1 MENKNS
7 DKKQNKME
15 LDNIFALERR
25 FPEVSNIF
33 TIYKNVNA
41 SDKDT
46 IIFLDTNVLLLP
58 YVAKQLGKQDIKEI
72 QNLYVKLKS
81 EGRLFI
87 SDRVARE
94 FIKNRDNKISDIV
107 KALSDDNSRI
117 KQLESLS
124 KIFQETSQFEEL
136 ENLST
141 KINELIV
148 NYKKNHN
155 KMVDEVKSWKGEDP
169 ITTIYDKVF
178 DSKNVI
184 SISDNEDKLLTEWE
198 YRKKMKI
205 PPGYKDSEKDDTGV
219 GDFLIWKSIL
229 QLGKEQQKDI
239 IFITGEKKS
248 DWFTLSNNEPIS
260 VRSELNDE
268 FRRVTSKSIGLMNL
282 AGLLSV
288 YKFSTEIVDKVE
300 NAESIFSNHYISKNV
315 LNKFNKY
322 LDEKYNTTTDI
333 NSFDYSTHN
342 GTVEMSNGKIAF
354 NVKFSKASDT
364 SIYVYNDGGSYQLA
378 RVKNSNR
385 GDILEFDNYD
395 SSSRVYNIRKGE
407 VVLFRN
413 MQGDVLAIRII
424 NIKDDSRN
432 DDQDLVQYIYTIYP
446 NGDEII
452 SP

>member
-1 MENKNS
+1 
-7 DKKQNKME
+7 
-15 LDNIFALERR
+15 
-25 FPEVSNIF
+25 
-33 TIYKNVNA
+33 
-41 SDKDT
+41 
-46 IIFLDTNVLLLP
+46 
-58 YVAKQLGKQDIKEI
+58 
-72 QNLYVKLKS
+72 
-81 EGRLFI
+81 
-87 SDRVARE
+87 
-94 FIKNRDNKISDIV
+94 
-107 KALSDDNSRI
+107 

-184 SISDNEDKLLTEWE
+184 SITDNEEKLLTEWE

-300 NAESIFSNHYISKNV
+300 NAESIFNNHYITENT
-315 LNKFNKY
+315 LNKLNKY
-322 LDEKYNTTTDI
+322 LEEIYNTTPDI

-354 NVKFSKASDT
+354 NVRFSKASDT

-378 RVKNSNR
+378 RVKKSNR

>member
-1 MENKNS
+1 MENKNP

-15 LDNIFALERR
+15 LDNVFSLERR
-25 FPEVSNIF
+25 FPVVENIF
-33 TIYKNVNA
+33 TIYKDVNA
-41 SDKDT
+41 SDRDT

-155 KMVDEVKSWKGEDP
+155 KMVDEVKSWKGKDP

-184 SISDNEDKLLTEWE
+184 SISDSEEELLTEWE
-198 YRKKMKI
+198 YRKKIKI

-268 FRRVTSKSIGLMNL
+268 FRRITGKSIGLTNL

-300 NAESIFSNHYISKNV
+300 NAESIFNNHYITKNV
-315 LNKFNKY
+315 TNRLSKHLEETYYK
-322 LDEKYNTTTDI
+322 LSGI

-342 GTVEMSNGKIAF
+342 GMIEISNEGIAF
-354 NVKFSKASDT
+354 NVKFSKAGDT

-385 GDILEFDNYD
+385 GDVLEFDNYD

-413 MQGDVLAIRII
+413 MQGDVLAIRIL

>member
-1 MENKNS
+1 MENKNP

-81 EGRLFI
+81 EGRLYI

-184 SISDNEDKLLTEWE
+184 SITDNEEKLLTEWE

-205 PPGYKDSEKDDTGV
+205 PPGYKDSEKD
-219 GDFLIWKSIL
+219 
-229 QLGKEQQKDI
+229 
-239 IFITGEKKS
+239 
-248 DWFTLSNNEPIS
+248 
-260 VRSELNDE
+260 
-268 FRRVTSKSIGLMNL
+268 
-282 AGLLSV
+282 
-288 YKFSTEIVDKVE
+288 
-300 NAESIFSNHYISKNV
+300 
-315 LNKFNKY
+315 
-322 LDEKYNTTTDI
+322 
-333 NSFDYSTHN
+333 
-342 GTVEMSNGKIAF
+342 
-354 NVKFSKASDT
+354 
-364 SIYVYNDGGSYQLA
+364 
-378 RVKNSNR
+378 
-385 GDILEFDNYD
+385 
-395 SSSRVYNIRKGE
+395 
-407 VVLFRN
+407 
-413 MQGDVLAIRII
+413 
-424 NIKDDSRN
+424 
-432 DDQDLVQYIYTIYP
+432 
-446 NGDEII
+446 
-452 SP
+452 

>member
-1 MENKNS
+1 MENKS
-7 DKKQNKME
+7 QDKKQNKME
-15 LDNIFALERR
+15 LDNVFSLERR

-33 TIYKNVNA
+33 TIYKDVNA
-41 SDKDT
+41 SEKNT
-46 IIFLDTNVLLLP
+46 LIFLDTNVLLLP

-72 QNLYVKLKS
+72 QKLYVELKS
-81 EGRLFI
+81 EGKLFI

-148 NYKKNHN
+148 NYKKKHN

-184 SISDNEDKLLTEWE
+184 SVSDSEEVLLTEWG
-198 YRKKMKI
+198 YRKKMRI

-268 FRRVTSKSIGLMNL
+268 FRRTTGKSIGLMNL

-300 NAESIFSNHYISKNV
+300 NAESIFNNHYLPKNAIKKLSNNLEETYYLISEI
-315 LNKFNKY
+315 
-322 LDEKYNTTTDI
+322 D
-333 NSFDYSTHN
+333 SFDYSTHN
-342 GTVEMSNGKIAF
+342 GTIEMSNGKIAF

-364 SIYVYNDGGSYQLA
+364 TIHVYKDGDSYQIA

-385 GDILEFDNYD
+385 GDVLEFENYD
-395 SSSRVYNIRKGE
+395 SSSRGYTIHKGE

-432 DDQDLVQYIYTIYP
+432 DDQDLVQYIYVIYP
-446 NGDEII
+446 YGDEITA
-452 SP
+452 P

>member
-1 MENKNS
+1 MENKNP

-81 EGRLFI
+81 EGRLYI

-184 SISDNEDKLLTEWE
+184 SITDNEEKLLTEWE

-300 NAESIFSNHYISKNV
+300 NAESIFSNHYITKNT
-315 LNKFNKY
+315 LNKLNNY
-322 LDEKYNTTTDI
+322 LEEIYNTTPDI

-354 NVKFSKASDT
+354 NVRFSKASDT

-378 RVKNSNR
+378 RVKKSNR

>member
-15 LDNIFALERR
+15 LDNVFSLERR
-25 FPEVSNIF
+25 FPEITNIF
-33 TIYKNVNA
+33 TIYKDVNP
-41 SDKDT
+41 SDENI

-107 KALSDDNSRI
+107 KSLSDDNSRI

-148 NYKKNHN
+148 NYKKKHN

-169 ITTIYDKVF
+169 ITNIYDKVF
-178 DSKNVI
+178 DSKNII
-184 SISDNEDKLLTEWE
+184 SISDSEEELLTEWE
-198 YRKKMKI
+198 YRKKMRI
-205 PPGYKDSEKDDTGV
+205 PPGYKDSEKDDTGI

-229 QLGKEQQKDI
+229 QLGKEKQKDI

-268 FRRVTSKSIGLMNL
+268 FRRMTGKSIGLMNL

-300 NAESIFSNHYISKNV
+300 SAESISNNHYIPKNV
-315 LNKFNKY
+315 MNKFNRNSEEIY
-322 LDEKYNTTTDI
+322 YTISDV
-333 NSFDYSTHN
+333 NSFDYSTHD

-364 SIYVYNDGGSYQLA
+364 SIHVYKDGVSYQLA

-385 GDILEFDNYD
+385 GDILEFEDYD
-395 SSSRVYNIRKGE
+395 SSSRAYTIQKGE

-413 MQGDVLAIRII
+413 RQGDILAIRII

-432 DDQDLVQYIYTIYP
+432 DDQDLVQYVFAIYP
-446 NGDEII
+446 NGDII
-452 SP
+452 VAP

>member
-1 MENKNS
+1 MENKNP

-15 LDNIFALERR
+15 LDNVFSLERR
-25 FPEVSNIF
+25 FPAVENIF
-33 TIYKNVNA
+33 TIYKDVNA

-46 IIFLDTNVLLLP
+46 IVFLDTNVLLLP

-155 KMVDEVKSWKGEDP
+155 KMVDEVKSWKGKDP

-184 SISDNEDKLLTEWE
+184 SISDSEEELLTEWE
-198 YRKKMKI
+198 YRKKIRI

-268 FRRVTSKSIGLMNL
+268 FRRITGKSIGLTNL

-300 NAESIFSNHYISKNV
+300 NAESIFNNNYITKNV
-315 LNKFNKY
+315 IHKFSKHLEEIY
-322 LDEKYNTTTDI
+322 YKLSDI
-333 NSFDYSTHN
+333 KSFDYSTHN
-342 GTVEMSNGKIAF
+342 GMVEISNEEIAF
-354 NVKFSKASDT
+354 KVKFSKASDT

-378 RVKNSNR
+378 RVKLSNR
-385 GDILEFDNYD
+385 GDVLEFEDYD
-395 SSSRVYNIRKGE
+395 STSRVYKIQKGE

-432 DDQDLVQYIYTIYP
+432 DDQDLVQYVFAIYP
-446 NGDEII
+446 HGDVIVA
-452 SP
+452 P